1 MYTRSCHLHVLAL
14 SLAALACTATAAA
27 AATCAERVVRARGEP
42 SRFEVVAKAKARG
55 NWRAQV
61 RAMPALGAAYA
72 TWTIAEAAD
81 YSCSKRDSRYACTA
95 IARPCRR

>member
-1 MYTRSCHLHVLAL
+1 
-14 SLAALACTATAAA
+14 
-27 AATCAERVVRARGEP
+27 VVRARGEP

-61 RAMPALGAAYA
+61 RAMPALGPSYA
-72 TWTIAEAAD
+72 TWSIAEAAD
-81 YSCSKRDSRYACTA
+81 YSCTERDGRHACIA